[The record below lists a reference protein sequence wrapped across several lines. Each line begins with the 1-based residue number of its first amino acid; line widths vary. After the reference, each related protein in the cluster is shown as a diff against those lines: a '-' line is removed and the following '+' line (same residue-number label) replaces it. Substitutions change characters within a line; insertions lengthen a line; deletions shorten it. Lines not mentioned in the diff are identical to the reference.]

1 MYYTI
6 AHRSK
11 NVSLWLHKWFMLS
24 NRHITQPTCS
34 STDMSAEH
42 RKSFNPNSQTLLMVF
57 QLSLVSK
64 EEQPRGAFLPATYR
78 ITVPACIVCG
88 LPFVTWDIHWYLKVF
103 STWNGICHQHFC
115 SSYYLW
121 TTSRALTVHCCSN
134 KRYSNKAAAYKLKYL
149 NPIALGHECLLQH
162 RATPFLSLGV
172 FSYFRLLQNPERK
185 TVWGSNT
192 DPAEALKIEM
202 SGDCQ
207 ACLRVNQSLSTW
219 LNTNTAEMVED

>member
-6 AHRSK
+6 AHTSK

-88 LPFVTWDIHWYLKVF
+88 LPFEISTDIWRF
-103 STWNGICHQHFC
+103 SAREMVSVINIFVQA
-115 SSYYLW
+115 
-121 TTSRALTVHCCSN
+121 TTCGQR
-134 KRYSNKAAAYKLKYL
+134 
-149 NPIALGHECLLQH
+149 HEH
-162 RATPFLSLGV
+162 
-172 FSYFRLLQNPERK
+172 
-185 TVWGSNT
+185 
-192 DPAEALKIEM
+192 
-202 SGDCQ
+202 
-207 ACLRVNQSLSTW
+207 SLSIVVQTKDIQTKQ
-219 LNTNTAEMVED
+219 LLISLSI